1 MKTNKKPQNQAP
13 RYAMKEREMPIVIKN
28 ATFITSAAR
37 SDQFIK
43 PTKPMIAVCG
53 KSNVGK
59 SSFINMLA
67 NKKKLAKTSSEP
79 GRTRLVNYFD
89 FGEFI
94 LADLPGYGFAR
105 VSKTEKAKWAKTLD
119 EFFQSREEIAHVFM
133 LADSRHD
140 PTEDDVQMI
149 EYLHYHML
157 PFTVTL
163 TKVDKL
169 SKMKIKEH
177 IKAIA
182 ADLYLGQEN
191 LLATSAETGYGK
203 FEVLSKIKHVIDT
216 RAAEPY
222 EDEEDEEEDG
232 DESDE

>member
-1 MKTNKKPQNQAP
+1 MYETKHEKENKAP
-13 RYAMKEREMPIVIKN
+13 ALVIKN

-37 SDQFIK
+37 AEQFIT
-43 PTKPMIAVCG
+43 PDKPMIAVCG

-67 NKKKLAKTSSEP
+67 NRKKLAKTSSEP

-94 LADLPGYGFAR
+94 LADLPGYGFAK
-105 VSKTEKAKWAKTLD
+105 VSKTEKEKWAKTLD
-119 EFFQSREEIAHVFM
+119 AFFQDREKISHVFM
-133 LADSRHD
+133 LVDSRHD
-140 PTEDDVQMI
+140 PTADDVQMI
-149 EYLHYHML
+149 EYLHYYTL

-163 TKVDKL
+163 TKADKL
-169 SKMKIKEH
+169 SRMKLKEH

-182 ADLYLGQEN
+182 ADLYLGEKN

-203 FEVLSKIKHVIDT
+203 AEVLQKIKEVIEVSSQPEYID
-216 RAAEPY
+216 
-222 EDEEDEEEDG
+222 EDEEET
-232 DESDE
+232 EE

>member
-1 MKTNKKPQNQAP
+1 MYEMKEKKPSV
-13 RYAMKEREMPIVIKN
+13 IIKN
-28 ATFITSAAR
+28 ATFITSAAKA
-37 SDQFIK
+37 DQFIK
-43 PTKPMIAVCG
+43 PKKPMIAVCG

-67 NKKKLAKTSSEP
+67 GQKKLAKTSSEP

-105 VSKTEKAKWAKTLD
+105 VSKTEKVKWAKTLD
-119 EFFQSREEIAHVFM
+119 MFFKNREDIAHVFM

-140 PTEDDVQMI
+140 PTEDDVQMM
-149 EYLHYHML
+149 EYLHFHRL

-163 TKVDKL
+163 TKADKL
-169 SKMKIKEH
+169 SKMKLKEH

-182 ADLYLGQEN
+182 ADLYLGVEN
-191 LLATSAETGYGK
+191 LLATSAQTGYGK
-203 FEVLSKIKHVIDT
+203 EDVLQKIRWVIDNAELVKT
-216 RAAEPY
+216 AAL
-222 EDEEDEEEDG
+222 EEDEET
-232 DESDE
+232 DEIEE

>member
-1 MKTNKKPQNQAP
+1 MYEMNGKKEQRTTPLL
-13 RYAMKEREMPIVIKN
+13 IKN

-37 SDQFIK
+37 AEQFIT
-43 PTKPMIAVCG
+43 PQKPMIAVCG

-67 NKKKLAKTSSEP
+67 NRKKLAKTSSEP

-105 VSKTEKAKWAKTLD
+105 VSKTEKEKWAKTLD
-119 EFFQSREEIAHVFM
+119 AFFKNKDQIAHVFM

-140 PTEDDVQMI
+140 PTADDVQMI
-149 EYLHYHML
+149 EFLHYHTL
-157 PFTVTL
+157 PFTVVL
-163 TKVDKL
+163 TKADKL
-169 SKMKIKEH
+169 SKMKLKEH

-182 ADLYLGQEN
+182 ADLYLGEKN

-203 FEVLSKIKHVIDT
+203 ADVLQKIKEVIEFSNAPQTDF
-216 RAAEPY
+216 
-222 EDEEDEEEDG
+222 EDEDEALIVEKGVE
-232 DESDE
+232 

>member
-1 MKTNKKPQNQAP
+1 MYEMNETNKPL
-13 RYAMKEREMPIVIKN
+13 VIKN

-37 SDQFIK
+37 AEQFIK
-43 PTKPMIAVCG
+43 PNKPMIAVCG

-67 NKKKLAKTSSEP
+67 NRKKLAKTSSEP

-105 VSKTEKAKWAKTLD
+105 VSKGEKEKWAKTLD
-119 EFFQSREEIAHVFM
+119 AFFKNKENIAHVFM

-140 PTEDDVQMI
+140 PTADDVQMMQF
-149 EYLHYHML
+149 LHYHVL
-157 PFTVTL
+157 PFTVVL
-163 TKVDKL
+163 TKADKL
-169 SKMKIKEH
+169 SKMKLKEH
-177 IKAIA
+177 IRAIA
-182 ADLYLGQEN
+182 ADLYLGVEN

-203 FEVLSKIKHVIDT
+203 DEVLAKIRSLIETAKNKELFT
-216 RAAEPY
+216 
-222 EDEEDEEEDG
+222 EEEEEEEEENG
-232 DESDE
+232 

>member
-1 MKTNKKPQNQAP
+1 MYET
-13 RYAMKEREMPIVIKN
+13 KEKNVPLLIKN

-37 SDQFIK
+37 ADQFLT

-67 NKKKLAKTSSEP
+67 NRKKLAKTSSEP

-105 VSKTEKAKWAKTLD
+105 VSKGEKEKWAKTLD
-119 EFFQSREEIAHVFM
+119 QFFKNKGNIAHVFM

-140 PTEDDVQMI
+140 PTADDVQMI
-149 EYLHYHML
+149 EFLNFHTI

-163 TKVDKL
+163 TKADKL
-169 SKMKIKEH
+169 SKMKLKEH

-182 ADLYLGQEN
+182 ADLYLGEKN

-203 FEVLSKIKHVIDT
+203 NDVLLKIAQVIET
-216 RAAEPY
+216 EKQKLLGELG
-222 EDEEDEEEDG
+222 EDEDGQAEDDN
-232 DESDE
+232 D